1 MITIALRNQ
10 INCDLLESMPGPG
23 GLGES
28 DSGSD
33 SDDMTLLE
41 LQSSAMLRLD
51 NMTDISDSSDAA
63 AADLVAPPA
72 ATAEVKGVADAAAAR
87 KLAATLVAA
96 RKRRQARE
104 PSVADGR
111 AKRIRGMLTSLCTLM
126 KFGNR
131 DLCAADNLYASL
143 IAKPGG
149 LSKQGIMRWSR
160 GLGTGPSFAKVSSVF
175 AAVGAEHLDPVI
187 AYNDERE
194 KFPVTHAN
202 QRAKWLGATRRRSD
216 SPAVS
221 PGGSDEDAA
230 AAQPV
235 SRHPL
240 AGIALAR

>member
-1 MITIALRNQ
+1 
-10 INCDLLESMPGPG
+10 
-23 GLGES
+23 
-28 DSGSD
+28 
-33 SDDMTLLE
+33 MTLLQ
-41 LQSSAMLRLD
+41 LQASALLPLD
-51 NMTDISDSSDAA
+51 AITDVSDSSDAA
-63 AADLVAPPA
+63 VVENEAVAAKATERAAD
-72 ATAEVKGVADAAAAR
+72 TAAAR
-87 KLAATLVAA
+87 KLVAA
-96 RKRRQARE
+96 QKRRQARK

-111 AKRIRGMLTSLCTLM
+111 GKRIRGLLTSLGTLM
-126 KFGNR
+126 KIGNGR
-131 DLCAADNLYASL
+131 LCAVDNLFAAVV
-143 IAKPGG
+143 AKPGG